1 MKNLFILF
9 CCTFLISSCDRVDL
23 TQATS
28 QDINTIVKSF
38 KGKKVVLV
46 NVWALWC
53 LPCVE
58 EFPMIVELG
67 QDSKDLEVLF
77 VSADFIDQSDQVHDF
92 LGKQGV
98 YDLSLIKNEKDEPF
112 INGLHPDW
120 SGTLPFTVVYSKL
133 SGEIVD
139 FWEGKEP
146 ETRFRSAIEKALRS

>member
-9 CCTFLISSCDRVDL
+9 YCAFLITSCERVDL
-23 TQATS
+23 THATS
-28 QDINTIVKSF
+28 LDVKNIVKSF

-53 LPCVE
+53 LPCIE

-67 QDSKDLEVLF
+67 EDSDDLEVLF
-77 VSADFIDQSDQVHDF
+77 VSADFIDQSNKVQGF
-92 LGKQGV
+92 LKEHGV
-98 YDLSLIKNEKDEPF
+98 YNLSLIKNEKDEPF

-120 SGTLPFTVVYSKL
+120 SGSLPFTVVYSKL